1 LEEGK
6 SLAGAR
12 LRTASDGQILGD
24 APGSHNLLKIQKGCR
39 SSRVPIRVIC
49 AMGRVFPGFFLLA
62 AKNKLAQNACSF
74 MFYMFKNEH
83 YRTYRNAST

>member
-39 SSRVPIRVIC
+39 SSRVPILMTCSMERL
-49 AMGRVFPGFFLLA
+49 FPGFF
-62 AKNKLAQNACSF
+62 
-74 MFYMFKNEH
+74 
-83 YRTYRNAST
+83 STCGQKQSRPE